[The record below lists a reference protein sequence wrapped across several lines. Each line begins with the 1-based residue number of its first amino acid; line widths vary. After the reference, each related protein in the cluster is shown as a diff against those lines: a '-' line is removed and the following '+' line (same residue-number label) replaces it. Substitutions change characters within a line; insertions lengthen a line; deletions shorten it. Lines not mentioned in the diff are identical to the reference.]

1 MELIFALQVS
11 LSWLPVTDDKEEVKR
26 CARHAR
32 EEDVDAKVG
41 NISHLEEKSTILQLS
56 RTLIHIQTNLLF
68 SNLTQNGD
76 GSKVTSFLKGQ
87 ADVTLVIMPLPFDI
101 YSKLQQTQDA

>member
-1 MELIFALQVS
+1 MDFIFALKVS

-41 NISHLEEKSTILQLS
+41 NISHLEENSTIIQLS
-56 RTLIHIQTNLLF
+56 RTFIHIQTNLLF
-68 SNLTQNGD
+68 KSDTEW
-76 GSKVTSFLKGQ
+76 
-87 ADVTLVIMPLPFDI
+87 
-101 YSKLQQTQDA
+101 

>member
-1 MELIFALQVS
+1 MELIFALKVS

-41 NISHLEEKSTILQLS
+41 KISHLEEKSTILQLS
-56 RTLIHIQTNLLF
+56 RTFMHIQTNLF
-68 SNLTQNGD
+68 FFFKSDTEW
-76 GSKVTSFLKGQ
+76 
-87 ADVTLVIMPLPFDI
+87 
-101 YSKLQQTQDA
+101 

>member
-1 MELIFALQVS
+1 MEFIFALKVS

-41 NISHLEEKSTILQLS
+41 NISHLEENSKILQLS
-56 RTLIHIQTNLLF
+56 RTFVHIQT
-68 SNLTQNGD
+68 NLTQNGD

-101 YSKLQQTQDA
+101 YSKLQQTQDD

>member
-1 MELIFALQVS
+1 MEFIFASQVS

-41 NISHLEEKSTILQLS
+41 NISHLEENSTIIQLS
-56 RTLIHIQTNLLF
+56 RTFTHIQTNLLF
-68 SNLTQNGD
+68 KSDTEW
-76 GSKVTSFLKGQ
+76 
-87 ADVTLVIMPLPFDI
+87 
-101 YSKLQQTQDA
+101 

>member
-1 MELIFALQVS
+1 MGFIFALKVS

-41 NISHLEEKSTILQLS
+41 KISNLEENSTILHLS
-56 RTLIHIQTNLLF
+56 AFTHIHLYTNQF
-68 SNLTQNGD
+68 VFQ
-76 GSKVTSFLKGQ
+76 
-87 ADVTLVIMPLPFDI
+87 I
-101 YSKLQQTQDA
+101 

>member
-1 MELIFALQVS
+1 MKVS

-41 NISHLEEKSTILQLS
+41 KISHLEENSTILQLS
-56 RTLIHIQTNLLF
+56 AFTHIHSYTNQF
-68 SNLTQNGD
+68 AFQICGD
-76 GSKVTSFLKGQ
+76 GSKVTSFLKGK

>member
-1 MELIFALQVS
+1 MEFIFALKVS

-41 NISHLEEKSTILQLS
+41 KISNLEENSTILQLS
-56 RTLIHIQTNLLF
+56 RTFIHIQTNLLF
-68 SNLTQNGD
+68 KSDTEW
-76 GSKVTSFLKGQ
+76 
-87 ADVTLVIMPLPFDI
+87 
-101 YSKLQQTQDA
+101 

>member
-1 MELIFALQVS
+1 MPFIFALKVS

-41 NISHLEEKSTILQLS
+41 NISHLEENNYSAFTH
-56 RTLIHIQTNLLF
+56 IHSHTNQF
-68 SNLTQNGD
+68 AFQ
-76 GSKVTSFLKGQ
+76 
-87 ADVTLVIMPLPFDI
+87 I
-101 YSKLQQTQDA
+101 

>member
-1 MELIFALQVS
+1 MEFIFALKVS

-41 NISHLEEKSTILQLS
+41 KISPLEENSKILQLPAF
-56 RTLIHIQTNLLF
+56 THIHSYTNQFAFF

-76 GSKVTSFLKGQ
+76 GSKVTSFL
-87 ADVTLVIMPLPFDI
+87 
-101 YSKLQQTQDA
+101 

>member
-1 MELIFALQVS
+1 MEGEDRIIFALQVS

-41 NISHLEEKSTILQLS
+41 NISHLEE
-56 RTLIHIQTNLLF
+56 N
-68 SNLTQNGD
+68 
-76 GSKVTSFLKGQ
+76 
-87 ADVTLVIMPLPFDI
+87 
-101 YSKLQQTQDA
+101 